1 MRPHA
6 ASQARQF
13 LVMRTRSFALTFA
26 LPLAVVI
33 AAVSPRP
40 TRGIAS
46 VPESFASVAKAARP
60 VVVNI
65 FSTRVVRV
73 PGSTGD
79 PVEDFFRQFFGPGLP
94 YRAQRQQSLGS
105 GFIISSDGYVVT
117 NAHVIALAQQIRVRL
132 STREEYE
139 ARVVGVDQKTDIA
152 LLKIRPKSP
161 LPVAKL
167 GDSDA
172 LEVGDWV
179 VAVGNPFGL
188 ASTVTAGIVSAKDR
202 VIGAGPYDDFIQT
215 DASINPGNSG
225 GPLLNLRGEVVG
237 INSAIFS
244 RSGGSIGIGFAI
256 PINLAKK
263 VIDELREHG
272 RVIRGWLGVSI
283 QDVTSDMTE
292 SFGLDRP
299 RGALVVEVEPG
310 SPAARAGIRRGDVI
324 VEFNGVR
331 IEESRQLSA
340 RIAELPVGRTVS
352 VLLLRDGKERS
363 LQVTIGESP
372 EEAVQETSR
381 SAARTWGLVLT
392 DLTPQLASRFRIP
405 RGVRGAFIR
414 EILPGSPAD
423 RSGLQVGD
431 VIRQVDRTPVNSAAA
446 CERALASAG
455 DSVLL
460 LVQRGQ
466 ASGYE
471 LLQREADEP

>member
-1 MRPHA
+1 MTL
-6 ASQARQF
+6 ARS
-13 LVMRTRSFALTFA
+13 LRVRSIGVLALFMLGVPGPA
-26 LPLAVVI
+26 RSL
-33 AAVSPRP
+33 S
-40 TRGIAS
+40 S
-46 VPESFASVAKAARP
+46 VPESFSSVAKAARP

-65 FSTRVVRV
+65 YSMRVVRV

-105 GFIISSDGYVVT
+105 GFIISSDGYIVT
-117 NAHVIALAQQIRVRL
+117 NAHVVALAQQIRVRL
-132 STREEYE
+132 ATREEYD
-139 ARVVGVDQKTDIA
+139 AKIVGVDQKTDIA
-152 LLKIRPKSP
+152 LLKIRPKAP
-161 LPVAKL
+161 LPAAKL
-167 GDSDA
+167 GDSDS

-283 QDVTSDMTE
+283 QDVTADMVE
-292 SFGLDRP
+292 AFGLDRP

-310 SPAARAGIRRGDVI
+310 SPADRSGIRRGDVI
-324 VEFNGVR
+324 VEFNGVP

-340 RIAELPVGRTVS
+340 RIAELPVGRS
-352 VLLLRDGKERS
+352 VGVVLLRDGRERR
-363 LQVTIGESP
+363 LTVTIAESL
-372 EEAVQETSR
+372 EEGQLSR
-381 SAARTWGLVLT
+381 PSSAAREWGLVLT
-392 DLTPQLASRFRIP
+392 DLTAQLADRFRIP
-405 RGVRGAFIR
+405 RNVRGALIR
-414 EILPGSPAD
+414 EIIPGSPAD
-423 RSGLQVGD
+423 RSGLQPGD
-431 VIRQVDRTPVNSAAA
+431 VIRQVDRTPVTSAAT
-446 CERALASAG
+446 CERALARAG

-471 LLQREADEP
+471 LLQRSEDEP

>member
-1 MRPHA
+1 MRFVVVAVLRAFLLLACCVSVGPGAAHA
-6 ASQARQF
+6 S
-13 LVMRTRSFALTFA
+13 SF
-26 LPLAVVI
+26 
-33 AAVSPRP
+33 
-40 TRGIAS
+40 
-46 VPESFASVAKAARP
+46 VPESFSSVAKIARP

-105 GFIISSDGYVVT
+105 GFILSSDGFIVT
-117 NAHVIALAQQIRVRL
+117 NAHVVALAQQIRVRL
-132 STREEYE
+132 ATREEYD
-139 ARVVGVDQKTDIA
+139 AKIVGVDQKTDIA
-152 LLKIRPKSP
+152 LLKIRPKAP
-161 LPVAKL
+161 LPTAKL
-167 GDSDA
+167 GDSDS

-263 VIDELREHG
+263 VIAELREHG

-283 QDVTSDMTE
+283 QDVTSDMVE
-292 SFGLDRP
+292 PLGLDRP
-299 RGALVVEVEPG
+299 RGALVVEVEPE
-310 SPAARAGIRRGDVI
+310 SPAQRAGIRAGDVI
-324 VEFNGVR
+324 VEFNGAP

-340 RIAELPVGRTVS
+340 RIAELPVGRSAS
-352 VLLLRDGKERS
+352 VVLLRDGKERH
-363 LQVTIGESP
+363 VTVTVAESP
-372 EEAVQETSR
+372 DEAQLGSRPR
-381 SAARTWGLVLT
+381 SAARAWGLVLT
-392 DLTPQLASRFRIP
+392 DLTPQLAARFRIP
-405 RGVRGAFIR
+405 RNVRGAMIR
-414 EILPGSPAD
+414 EIIPGSPAD
-423 RSGLQVGD
+423 RSGLQPGD
-431 VIRQVDRTPVNSAAA
+431 VIRQVDQTPVTSAAA
-446 CERALASAG
+446 CERALARAG

-471 LLQREADEP
+471 LLERGNEEP

>member
-1 MRPHA
+1 MDFPSR
-6 ASQARQF
+6 F
-13 LVMRTRSFALTFA
+13 
-26 LPLAVVI
+26 LAVLLL
-33 AAVSPRP
+33 AAVFVSFPGERP
-40 TRGIAS
+40 AKALSS

-117 NAHVIALAQQIRVRL
+117 NAHVVALAQQIRVRL
-132 STREEYE
+132 ATREEYE
-139 ARVVGVDQKTDIA
+139 ARIVGVDQKTDIA
-152 LLKIRPKSP
+152 LLKIRPRAP
-161 LPVAKL
+161 LPAAKL
-167 GDSDA
+167 GDSDL

-225 GPLLNLRGEVVG
+225 GPLLNLGAEVVG

-283 QDVTSDMTE
+283 QDVTPDMVE

-299 RGALVVEVEPG
+299 RGALVVEVEPD
-310 SPAARAGIRRGDVI
+310 SPANRAGIQRGDVI
-324 VEFNGVR
+324 VEFNGVP

-340 RIAELPVGRTVS
+340 RIAELPVGRSVAV
-352 VLLLRDGKERS
+352 VLLRNGKERRV
-363 LQVTIGESP
+363 QVTIAESP
-372 EEAVQETSR
+372 EDAQWGSSSR
-381 SAARTWGLVLT
+381 SAARAWGLVLG
-392 DLTPQLASRFRIP
+392 DVTPQLAARFRIP
-405 RGVRGAFIR
+405 RGVRGAMIR
-414 EILPGSPAD
+414 EVLPGSPAD
-423 RSGLQVGD
+423 QSGLQPGD
-431 VIRQVDRTPVNSAAA
+431 VIRQVDRTPVASAAA
-446 CERALASAG
+446 CERALAAAG
-455 DSVLL
+455 DSALL
-460 LVQRGQ
+460 LVQRGA

-471 LLQREADEP
+471 LLQRGNGEP

>member
-1 MRPHA
+1 MGLRSVSPGRA
-6 ASQARQF
+6 FVLVVCFVLASVVPGQ
-13 LVMRTRSFALTFA
+13 ALTF
-26 LPLAVVI
+26 
-33 AAVSPRP
+33 
-40 TRGIAS
+40 
-46 VPESFASVAKAARP
+46 VPESFSSVAKAARP

-105 GFIISSDGYVVT
+105 GFIISSDGFIVT
-117 NAHVIALAQQIRVRL
+117 NAHVVALAQQIRVRL
-132 STREEYE
+132 ATREEYE
-139 ARVVGVDQKTDIA
+139 AKIVGVDQKTDIA
-152 LLKIRPKSP
+152 LLKIRPKNP
-161 LPVAKL
+161 LPTAKL
-167 GDSDA
+167 GDSDT

-237 INSAIFS
+237 INSAILS
-244 RSGGSIGIGFAI
+244 RTGGSIGIGFAI

-263 VIDELREHG
+263 VIDELRQHG
-272 RVIRGWLGVSI
+272 RVIRGWLGVAI
-283 QDVTSDMTE
+283 QDVTPDMVE

-299 RGALVVEVEPG
+299 RGALVVEVEPE
-310 SPAARAGIRRGDVI
+310 SPADRAGIRRGDVI
-324 VEFNGVR
+324 VEFNGSP

-340 RIAELPVGRTVS
+340 RIAELPVGRSASLV
-352 VLLLRDGKERS
+352 LLRDGKERY
-363 LQVTIGESP
+363 LTVTIAESP
-372 EEAVQETSR
+372 EEAQLGGAMR
-381 SAARTWGLVLT
+381 GGARAWGLVLT
-392 DLTPQLASRFRIP
+392 DLTPQLAARFRIP
-405 RGVRGAFIR
+405 RNVRGAMIR

-423 RSGLQVGD
+423 RSGLQPGD
-431 VIRQVDRTPVNSAAA
+431 VIRQVDRTPVSSAAA
-446 CERALASAG
+446 CERELARAG

-471 LLQREADEP
+471 LLERGNDEP